1 MTQNNT
7 KPRIAYLGIGLMGL
21 PMTHRLLAKGYTVTV
36 YDIAPAQIEQA
47 RAAGAHTAA
56 TAAAAVK
63 DADLVLVN
71 LPTPDAV
78 EAVVFGANDTSG
90 TDDTGD
96 TSGTSGT
103 SGAGGTSGT
112 GGTGGAASAM
122 RPPQLLIDFS
132 TNKVKQGKQFAAR
145 LKRQSGCA
153 WIDAPVSGGPP
164 AAGAGA
170 LTIMCGADDAADIER
185 IRPLM
190 ADVSQRFTHMGPM
203 GSGLAAKMLNQLIV
217 GSLHVVLAEAASM
230 AEAAGLDAARLPECL
245 AGGYADGPLFQRL
258 YPRMVRRD
266 FAPQGYVRQLKK
278 DLEMVEAY
286 AAEIDTPI
294 PMLGQALTLY
304 RQLADAGHAEL
315 DTAAVFKLY
324 DERLI

>member
-1 MTQNNT
+1 MTQTNIY
-7 KPRIAYLGIGLMGL
+7 PRIAYLGIGLMGL
-21 PMTHRLLAKGYTVTV
+21 PMTRRLLAKGYAVTV
-36 YDIAPAQIEQA
+36 FDIAPAQIAQA
-47 RAAGAHTAA
+47 HAAGARTAA

-63 DADLVLVN
+63 DAGLVLVN

-78 EAVVFGANDTSG
+78 EAAVFGAQ
-90 TDDTGD
+90 
-96 TSGTSGT
+96 
-103 SGAGGTSGT
+103 
-112 GGTGGAASAM
+112 GAAAAM
-122 RPPQLLIDFS
+122 QPPQLLIDFS
-132 TNKVKQGKQFAAR
+132 TNKVKQGKEFAAR
-145 LKRQSGCA
+145 LKQLSGCA
-153 WIDAPVSGGPP
+153 WIDTPVSGGPP
-164 AAGAGA
+164 ASAAGA
-170 LTIMCGADDAADIER
+170 LTIMCGADNAADVER

-230 AEAAGLDAARLPECL
+230 AEAAGIDAARLPECL

-258 YPRMVRRD
+258 YPRMVQRD

-286 AAEIDTPI
+286 AADLHTPI
-294 PMLGQALTLY
+294 PMLDQALALY

-324 DERLI
+324 DERLIQP